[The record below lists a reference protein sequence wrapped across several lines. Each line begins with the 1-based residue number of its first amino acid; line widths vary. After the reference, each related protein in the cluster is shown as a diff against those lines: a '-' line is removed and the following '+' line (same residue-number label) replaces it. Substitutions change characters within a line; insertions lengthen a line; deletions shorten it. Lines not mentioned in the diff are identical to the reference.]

1 MTLHSHVE
9 EGRALV
15 ALRDRVVWVALE
27 LRAADDMAPE
37 DAYSVAAL
45 DGDHL
50 GGDRLFEVEVA
61 RDVVVVDVLERVV
74 RCRCSD
80 AYCFAIVGAVHAGDR
95 SVESRG
101 RERVGGVYRT
111 R

>member
-1 MTLHSHVE
+1 M
-9 EGRALV
+9 

-50 GGDRLFEVEVA
+50 GGDGLLEVEVA
-61 RDVVVVDVLERVV
+61 RDVIVVDVLKRVV

-80 AYCFAIVGAVHAGDR
+80 ADCLAVVCAVDAGDL
-95 SVESRG
+95 SVVKGAWDGSG
-101 RERVGGVYRT
+101 
-111 R
+111 

>member
-1 MTLHSHVE
+1 M
-9 EGRALV
+9 

-50 GGDRLFEVEVA
+50 GGDGLLEVEVA
-61 RDVVVVDVLERVV
+61 RDVIVVDVLQRVV
-74 RCRCSD
+74 RW
-80 AYCFAIVGAVHAGDR
+80 AIVWALVR
-95 SVESRG
+95 SGRSAARARESFILAM
-101 RERVGGVYRT
+101 EAPVLMNCCVGQR